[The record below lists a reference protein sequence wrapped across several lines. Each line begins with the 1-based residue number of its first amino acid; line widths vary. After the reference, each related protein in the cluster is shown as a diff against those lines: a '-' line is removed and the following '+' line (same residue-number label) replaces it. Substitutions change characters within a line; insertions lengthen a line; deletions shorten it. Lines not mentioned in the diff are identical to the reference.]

1 MNRRAE
7 RLAPVVDMALKAER
21 ESARQL
27 GLVQNQL
34 VQAQRKLAELERYR
48 LDYQEQWIRNGQ
60 QGVTGQWLINYQRF
74 LSQLETA
81 VEQQNRAVDWHQG
94 SVDKARAAW
103 QEKYARLEGLRKLV
117 ERYREEARAAA
128 DKYEQKQL
136 DEFAQ
141 RLKPSP
147 D

>member
-7 RLAPVVDMALKAER
+7 RLAPVVDMAVKAER
-21 ESARQL
+21 EAARQL
-27 GLVQNQL
+27 GQVQGQL
-34 VQAQRKLAELERYR
+34 QQAQRKLTELERYR
-48 LDYQEQWIRNGQ
+48 FDYQQQWIRNGQ
-60 QGVTGQWLINYQRF
+60 QGVSGQWLINYQRF
-74 LSQLETA
+74 LSQLEGA
-81 VEQQNRAVDWHQG
+81 VEQQNRSVIWHQDTV
-94 SVDKARAAW
+94 SKARIVW

-117 ERYREEARAAA
+117 ERYREEARLAA

-141 RLKPSP
+141 RLRPSP